1 MNKKF
6 ENACNRKSQKVPPI
20 WFMRQAGRYHSHYRD
35 LKKVNT
41 FELLCKT
48 PELAAEVALGPIKE
62 FDYDVSILFSDILFP
77 LEGLGLPL
85 RFDPGPKFQFNLTKD
100 NVKQLRDVDKA
111 IEFLSFQRDALITTR
126 AILPKRKSLIGFVG
140 GPWTLMNYACGTA
153 KVTDKFK
160 LDYMKS
166 TLIPLLKR
174 NIELQ
179 INAGAEKV
187 MIFDS
192 GLQNMSTK
200 FFDSKYS
207 PLLMSLAMPQT
218 AYYSRNL
225 PRKCINK
232 VVEGDWGGIG
242 IDSKIDIIECLK
254 TVDKGF
260 VQGNFDEQKMLLP
273 KYKFMYE
280 IERYCDD
287 IRKSKIDTK
296 GWVCG
301 LGHGIDKDTPEEHV
315 HLFIETVRNR
325 FS

>member
-1 MNKKF
+1 
-6 ENACNRKSQKVPPI
+6 
-20 WFMRQAGRYHSHYRD
+20 
-35 LKKVNT
+35 
-41 FELLCKT
+41 
-48 PELAAEVALGPIKE
+48 
-62 FDYDVSILFSDILFP
+62 
-77 LEGLGLPL
+77 
-85 RFDPGPKFQFNLTKD
+85 
-100 NVKQLRDVDKA
+100 
-111 IEFLSFQRDALITTR
+111 
-126 AILPKRKSLIGFVG
+126 
-140 GPWTLMNYACGTA
+140 
-153 KVTDKFK
+153 
-160 LDYMKS
+160 
-166 TLIPLLKR
+166 
-174 NIELQ
+174 
-179 INAGAEKV
+179 
-187 MIFDS
+187 
-192 GLQNMSTK
+192 MS
-200 FFDSKYS
+200 S
-207 PLLMSLAMPQT
+207 AMPQT

-242 IDSKIDIIECLK
+242 VDSKIDIVECLK